1 MKEVKLT
8 LKVITPLFMGG
19 ANQQAELRSQSIK
32 GIIRY
37 WWRALKATNDI
48 KKLKEEEIKIFGG
61 HVEKNKELV
70 SRSSNI
76 ILKTKILQANKDNKD
91 NNKGNNIRNDFRLRW
106 DFNSDDRNLS
116 GDHYGIG
123 YLFYSVLNRQYYNPE
138 TKFEIRI
145 YSRNEEYLKQ
155 TLAALWCAIYLG
167 GFGSRSRRGAGSC
180 VVESISGNISEINF
194 VPDNQDCVLWYKG
207 NVSKCINLIGKNKS
221 FVSPY
226 SNLSISRIL
235 VSNSKFDTWFDALN
249 DLGTNYHDF
258 RYCNRKKTFDVG
270 SFGLPVMHSN
280 GQKLLAI
287 KRINNENNKKIN
299 RRSSPLIFRIIEFNK
314 NFYWIVLRLAGEFLP
329 DEYVLSF
336 NNKTQ
341 KADYNLIDKFWN
353 FLKRDQDN
361 KAEECVINLPMEL
374 IKLKER
380 LSNNGIKKIIL
391 FGSKARGDFNKKSD
405 TDLAIDNKL
414 TFDLVGNYDIVN
426 LKDNI
431 DENLKQKIREE
442 GIEI

>member
-37 WWRALKATNDI
+37 WWRALKANENLEN
-48 KKLKEEEIKIFGG
+48 LKNEESKIFGG
-61 HVEKNKELV
+61 YIKKEKELEAI
-70 SRSSNI
+70 SSNI
-76 ILKTKILQANKDNKD
+76 KLFVKIINFTLGD
-91 NNKGNNIRNDFRLRW
+91 NNFTLGDNIKNDFDLKW
-106 DFNSDDRNLS
+106 SFNKEEKKLY
-116 GDHYGIG
+116 GDNYGIG
-123 YLFYSVLNRQYYNPE
+123 YLFYSVLNRQYYKPE

-155 TLAALWCAIYLG
+155 ALAALWCAIYLG
-167 GFGSRSRRGAGSC
+167 GFGARSRRGAGSC
-180 VVESISGNISEINF
+180 VVEDILGNVTDINF
-194 VPDNQDCVLWYKG
+194 IPNDQNIVSWYK
-207 NVSKCINLIGKNKS
+207 NNFYKCVNLIGKNDS
-221 FVSPY
+221 FVYPY

-235 VSNSKFDTWFDALN
+235 VSKKQFSKWFDALN
-249 DLGTNYHDF
+249 DLGKKYSDF
-258 RYCNRKKTFDVG
+258 RYENRVNKFKVG

-353 FLKRDQDN
+353 SLKQDQDN
-361 KAEECVINLPMEL
+361 NAEECVINLPMEL

-426 LKDNI
+426 LKDKI

>member
-1 MKEVKLT
+1 MKEVNLT
-8 LKVITPLFMGG
+8 VKVITPLFMGG

-48 KKLKEEEIKIFGG
+48 KKLMEEEAKIFGG
-61 HVEKNKELV
+61 YIKKNKELEAI
-70 SRSSNI
+70 SSNI
-76 ILKTKILQANKDNKD
+76 KLFVKIINFTL
-91 NNKGNNIRNDFRLRW
+91 GVNIKNDFDLKW
-106 DFNSDDRNLS
+106 SFNKEEKKLYGYN
-116 GDHYGIG
+116 YGIG
-123 YLFYSVLNRQYYNPE
+123 YLFYSVLNRQYYKPE

-155 TLAALWCAIYLG
+155 ALAALWCAIYLG
-167 GFGSRSRRGAGSC
+167 GFGARSRRGAGSC
-180 VVESISGNISEINF
+180 VVEDISGNVTDINF
-194 VPDNQDCVLWYKG
+194 IPNDQNIVSWYK
-207 NVSKCINLIGKNKS
+207 NNFDKCINLIGKNES
-221 FVSPY
+221 FVYPY

-235 VSNSKFDTWFDALN
+235 VSKNNKNNFDKWYDALN
-249 DLGTNYHDF
+249 DLGKKYSDF
-258 RYCNRKKTFDVG
+258 RYENRVNKFEVG
-270 SFGLPVMHSN
+270 SFGLPVIHSN
-280 GQKLLAI
+280 NQKLLAI
-287 KRINNENNKKIN
+287 KNIGNGKKEIIN

-314 NFYWIVLRLAGEFLP
+314 KFYWIVLRLAGEFLP

-353 FLKRDQDN
+353 SLKQDN

-380 LSNNGIKKIIL
+380 ISNNGIKKIIL
-391 FGSKARGDFNKKSD
+391 FGSKARGDFNKRSD
-405 TDLAIDNKL
+405 TDLALDNKL
-414 TFDLVGNYDIVN
+414 NFDLIGNYDIVN
-426 LKDNI
+426 INNQIDKNLRNKIDN
-431 DENLKQKIREE
+431 E

>member
-48 KKLKEEEIKIFGG
+48 KKLMEEEAKIFGG
-61 HVEKNKELV
+61 YIKKNKELEAI
-70 SRSSNI
+70 SSNI
-76 ILKTKILQANKDNKD
+76 KLKIKITKQDIGNMVK
-91 NNKGNNIRNDFRLRW
+91 NN
-106 DFNSDDRNLS
+106 FNFNWFFNQQKRKLN
-116 GDHYGIG
+116 GYHYGIG
-123 YLFYSVLNRQYYNPE
+123 YLFYSVLNRQYYKPE

-155 TLAALWCAIYLG
+155 ALAALWCAIYLG
-167 GFGSRSRRGAGSC
+167 GFGARSRRGAGSC
-180 VVESISGNISEINF
+180 VVEDISGNDVTDINF
-194 VPDNQDCVLWYKG
+194 IPNDQNIVSWYK
-207 NVSKCINLIGKNKS
+207 NNFDKCVNLIGKNDS
-221 FVSPY
+221 FVYPY

-287 KRINNENNKKIN
+287 KRINNGNNKKIN

-353 FLKRDQDN
+353 FLKQDRDN